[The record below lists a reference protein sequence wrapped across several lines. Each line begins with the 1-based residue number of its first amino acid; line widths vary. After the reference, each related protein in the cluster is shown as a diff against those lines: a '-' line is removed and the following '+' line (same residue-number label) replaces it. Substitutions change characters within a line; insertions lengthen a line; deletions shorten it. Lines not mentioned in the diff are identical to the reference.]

1 MDYFFAVISKAIKGY
16 MFKINNNNI
25 VIFENDLGFFIFF
38 FIFTLFYKFTHQP
51 SLCFYI
57 IESVTEIK
65 Y

>member
-38 FIFTLFYKFTHQP
+38 FIFTLFYKFTSFVAHSALHRLPPQW
-51 SLCFYI
+51 C
-57 IESVTEIK
+57 
-65 Y
+65 